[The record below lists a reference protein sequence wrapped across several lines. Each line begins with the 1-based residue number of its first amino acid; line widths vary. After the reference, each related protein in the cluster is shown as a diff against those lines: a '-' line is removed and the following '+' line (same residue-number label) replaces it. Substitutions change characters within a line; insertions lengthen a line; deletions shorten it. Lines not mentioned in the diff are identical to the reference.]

1 MRSLTFMAFL
11 LVTISLG
18 ESLYIKHCK
27 VVRVPDDFK
36 LPPVNSQHIKRSANV
51 FNLLMQMLSHQ
62 EQNRN
67 DLHNGSENREM
78 VRRVSPKWPI
88 SFNYR
93 SKGQKWAK
101 HFQDIENEKP
111 NGMSLLRM

>member
-1 MRSLTFMAFL
+1 MVLL

-18 ESLYIKHCK
+18 DSMHIKHCK
-27 VVRVPDDFK
+27 DVQFLDDFK
-36 LPPVNSQHIKRSANV
+36 LPEKRSANV
-51 FNLLMQMLSHQ
+51 FNLLVQMLSHQ